1 MKIGKIKLTLIV
13 AGCLL
18 LPTVTF
24 VAYKLDKWE
33 IMPARLWRA
42 TYEQATPK
50 GTMYFIRRSLLL
62 GDADAY
68 AASFQ
73 LTEQDDV
80 LRNSLKQ
87 MVRAFAKLRQQLA
100 QTYGEVNANVAIRNI
115 APGIISETMIHSAQE
130 SANGDHVLISLG
142 SKESKLVQMELI
154 QSGGVWRLVP
164 ETAFGGMSRHAIAG
178 LMVQFAVVVE
188 KTIPEIVKGTYPDAY
203 HVQLAIKHAMN

>member
-1 MKIGKIKLTLIV
+1 MKIGKIKVTRIV

-33 IMPARLWRA
+33 IMPARHWRA

-80 LRNSLKQ
+80 LLQSFKQ
-87 MVRAFAKLRQQLA
+87 MGSCVC
-100 QTYGEVNANVAIRNI
+100 QTPSAAHPDLWRGDFSNAGALTAATN
-115 APGIISETMIHSAQE
+115 APGLRGHKVDSVR
-130 SANGDHVLISLG
+130 N
-142 SKESKLVQMELI
+142 
-154 QSGGVWRLVP
+154 P
-164 ETAFGGMSRHAIAG
+164 
-178 LMVQFAVVVE
+178 
-188 KTIPEIVKGTYPDAY
+188 GTTS
-203 HVQLAIKHAMN
+203 